1 MYFYFIFL
9 FRSLEVEFPCPS
21 VNMDDESYHEPG
33 EYAPYL
39 ERKGHLNRL
48 RHLKVELQTD

>member
-33 EYAPYL
+33 EYAPDL